1 MPIIHAV
8 ELNGKLRGL
17 ESETYNFGTNILA
30 DTLTRYSHCGILLKA
45 GVQFHLTEIMYRD

>member
-1 MPIIHAV
+1 MPIIRAV
-8 ELNGKLRGL
+8 ELNGKFRGL